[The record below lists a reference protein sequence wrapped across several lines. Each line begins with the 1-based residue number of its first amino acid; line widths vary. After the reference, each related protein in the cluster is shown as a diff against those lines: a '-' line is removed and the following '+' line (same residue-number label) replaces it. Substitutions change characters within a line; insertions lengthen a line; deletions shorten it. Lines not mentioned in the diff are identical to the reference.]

1 MNKRKEIE
9 RLNGDIHM
17 LQLLIKAYQREND
30 SLKKELNS
38 LNAALDAE
46 HADKIKW
53 KALAHKIDKLRV
65 KEIKD
70 GRRTESGC
78 GTGSAGNP

>member
-1 MNKRKEIE
+1 MKKRKEIE
-9 RLNGDIHM
+9 Q
-17 LQLLIKAYQREND
+17 LQTDKQILQNWVKAYMQENEA
-30 SLKKELNS
+30 LKQELRA

-70 GRRTESGC
+70 GRRTES
-78 GTGSAGNP
+78 NN